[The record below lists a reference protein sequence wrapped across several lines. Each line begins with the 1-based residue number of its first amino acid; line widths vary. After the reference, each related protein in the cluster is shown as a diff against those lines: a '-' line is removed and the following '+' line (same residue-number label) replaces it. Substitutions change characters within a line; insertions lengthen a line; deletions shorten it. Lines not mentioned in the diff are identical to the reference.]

1 MASFGQTIL
10 PGASGGPFRPI
21 DSYTGTVNP
30 SLGNFVLPEGF
41 SIELYR
47 NKYLDAIG
55 VQRLWQRTLEEIRA
69 SINHTSAK
77 IIPLDFS
84 NGDTVTFTR
93 SESMKEDDEA
103 ILNILSGLGSQDIMV
118 WEGNKTYYYTCTD
131 STSGYWQNLEQNQLN
146 TIKCEITTSTTEDDV
161 VIVDEAVFTKSTAAY
176 SAGKVKVKDVSSVT
190 MTQKHYLLSYVLTGN
205 STPEAGSYTPSLSGG
220 AIASMTGSKYHLYFD
235 STTKT
240 LQTTSDDIKVNIS
253 GNAETVTNGVTT
265 TNTLASNK
273 IILGAGTKNVKV
285 SNYTIATTLS
295 DDSTTTIPTSDAIG
309 TYVTNAITDATD
321 DLIAIAEGKTK
332 AYVIYAGENNSE
344 FTKLTASIK
353 ISNDVNLVLANS
365 NGTKTVSAGSLKV
378 GEIIYLVDSNYPDR
392 WVGQTS
398 SSGPTLYAID
408 AKTDFSGYQKESDE
422 LTAISNITSGGGLLQ
437 RDPTGTWE
445 LTDQYRRPI
454 YVNNTQVES
463 LNSSTSNALNLVAGD
478 NIQIT
483 AGSYAG
489 GGVPVTITATDTKY
503 NEATSTVLGLVKI
516 GYSTDATNKKYAV
529 ALDNGKMYVNV
540 PWTDTTYTA
549 GTGLTLSNKQFSI
562 KTLTTDDIDTILANT
577 TTD

>member
-1 MASFGQTIL
+1 MAIFTPTIT
-10 PGASGGPFRPI
+10 PGATTGPITGPI
-21 DSYTGTVNP
+21 TAPINP
-30 SLGNFVLPEGF
+30 NLGNLLVDNFQI
-41 SIELYR
+41 SSYQ
-47 NKYLDAIG
+47 NKYLDATG
-55 VQRLWQRTLEEIRA
+55 VQRLWKRTLEEIHA
-69 SINHTSAK
+69 SINNASAK

-84 NGDTVTFTR
+84 DGAITITQSD
-93 SESMKEDDEA
+93 SMTDEDKA
-103 ILNILSGLGSQDIMV
+103 ILSILMGLGTQDIMT
-118 WEGNKTYYYTCTD
+118 WENNKTYYYSKSVNNTAYWYSSNSSQVDIITCDIVYSSDNKSITQATFRKIID
-131 STSGYWQNLEQNQLN
+131 QYSAVSLVASDGSGALTYGNLAPFKTKGVTVTNESTTLGQDYIIIGDNNRTVKASGY
-146 TIKCEITTSTTEDDV
+146 K
-161 VIVDEAVFTKSTAAY
+161 
-176 SAGKVKVKDVSSVT
+176 
-190 MTQKHYLLSYVLTGN
+190 VLTGN
-205 STPEAGSYTPSLSGG
+205 ITAGDSINLPTAGSVANYVTS
-220 AIASMTGSKYHLYFD
+220 AI
-235 STTKT
+235 
-240 LQTTSDDIKVNIS
+240 
-253 GNAETVTNGVTT
+253 E
-265 TNTLASNK
+265 
-273 IILGAGTKNVKV
+273 
-285 SNYTIATTLS
+285 
-295 DDSTTTIPTSDAIG
+295 DAIE
-309 TYVTNAITDATD
+309 DATD
-321 DLIAIAEGKTK
+321 DLVAIAEGKTK

-562 KTLTTDDIDTILANT
+562 KTLTTTEIDTILANT
-577 TTD
+577 TID